1 MLMSYSIC
9 SILNIRKLFF
19 FGLILYWLLF
29 GGVLVWRENNYGIDC
44 LKCWDIF
51 IFFIIYKMY
60 DVLGKRLFVLIVI
73 VFFFVINIDY
83 LV

>member
-44 LKCWDIF
+44 LKYWDVF
-51 IFFIIYKMY
+51 FFIYIMY
-60 DVLGKRLFVLIVI
+60 DVFGKRLFVLIVI